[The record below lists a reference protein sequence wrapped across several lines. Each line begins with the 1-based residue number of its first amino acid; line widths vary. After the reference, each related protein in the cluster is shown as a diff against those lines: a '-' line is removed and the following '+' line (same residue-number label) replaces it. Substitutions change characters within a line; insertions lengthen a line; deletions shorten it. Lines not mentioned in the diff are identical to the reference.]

1 MMSNPFR
8 NWREVRG
15 LTRTEMAVLLGT
27 GVSQVQAVE
36 SGMPNRPFKAFVLAF
51 SAIAGNE
58 LADKLV
64 ADYATWRE
72 EQRSEALL
80 KLREG

>member
-1 MMSNPFR
+1 MSNPFR

-36 SGMPNRPFKAFVLAF
+36 SGMPSKPFKAFVSAF
-51 SAIAGNE
+51 ASVAGENIAE
-58 LADKLV
+58 KLV
-64 ADYATWRE
+64 EEYATWRE
-72 EQRSEALL
+72 GQRVQAMV

>member
-1 MMSNPFR
+1 MSNPFR
-8 NWREVRG
+8 DWREERG

-36 SGMPNRPFKAFVLAF
+36 SGMPNRPFKAFVSAF
-51 SAIAGNE
+51 AAVAGTE

-64 ADYATWRE
+64 EAYATWRE
-72 EQRSEALL
+72 EQQAQVLL
-80 KLREG
+80 KLQEG